1 MKKGKIYTIGIGHS
15 PEHITKEIISI
26 LKGVDLVAGF
36 GGFVDM
42 VKDYIPENVKMID
55 DHTTR
60 RLASDF
66 VEAQQNRV
74 ASIVL
79 QALDGKTIAVLSGGD
94 SGIWGTAAFFIE
106 AQSVHNNAFDV
117 EVIPG
122 ICGFIACA
130 ARVGAPLMNGFSLV
144 AIGDEDTPF
153 HIVEKKLKGAAMSGM
168 PLVLY
173 KVLLESANAP
183 EYYPEEKYPELF
195 PPLKRNDERLNKTYE
210 ILSNYIAPKTP
221 MAIITDVYNQVSVH
235 KEYIP
240 LLGSDTGSELIDIT
254 TFDQFLEKK
263 KDYRFFTSII
273 IGEEITKV
281 WNNYLY
287 TPQWSYNWKYTSSL
301 VSKVK
306 DIDTVKDIER

>member
-1 MKKGKIYTIGIGHS
+1 MRKGKIYTIGIGHS
-15 PEHITKEIISI
+15 PEHITKEIIKI
-26 LKGVDLVAGF
+26 LKNVDLVAGF
-36 GGFVDM
+36 GGFIDM
-42 VKDYIPENVKMID
+42 VKEYIPEHVKMID
-55 DHTTR
+55 DHATR
-60 RLASDF
+60 SLASDF
-66 VEAQQNRV
+66 IEAQQKRV

-79 QALDGKTIAVLSGGD
+79 QALEGKTIAVLSGGD

-106 AQSVHNNAFDV
+106 AQSAHDNAFDV

-130 ARVGAPLMNGFSLV
+130 ARVGAPLMNGFCLV

-153 HIVEKKLKGAAMSGM
+153 PIVEKKLKGAAMSGM

-183 EYYPEEKYPELF
+183 EYYPEEKYPALY
-195 PPLKRNDERLNKTYE
+195 PPLIRTEERLNKTYE
-210 ILSNYIAPKTP
+210 ILSNYIGPKTP

-240 LLGSDTGSELIDIT
+240 LLGSDTGTEVIDIT

-263 KDYRFFTSII
+263 GSYRFFTSII
-273 IGEEITKV
+273 IGEDITKV
-281 WNNYLY
+281 WNNHMY
-287 TPQWSYNWKYTSSL
+287 TPQWNYNWTYTSSL
-301 VSKVK
+301 ISKVK
-306 DIDTVKDIER
+306 DINTVKEIER